1 MRKFPFAALI
11 LLAACGD
18 SDRGAQEALAAD
30 PANRIACAVEGA
42 TAFKSSCIVERTAGD
57 EGSILTLHHPSG
69 GFRRL
74 LVTGDGRGVVA
85 ADGAEPAIV
94 SIIADDRI
102 EVSIA
107 DDRYRLPA
115 TVKALRQGQ

>member
-1 MRKFPFAALI
+1 MRNPPLAAL
-11 LLAACGD
+11 LLLTACGD
-18 SDRGAQEALAAD
+18 SGRDNREALAAD

-42 TAFKSSCIVERTAGD
+42 TTFSSSCIVERAAGED
-57 EGSILTLHHPSG
+57 GPILTLHHPSG

-85 ADGAEPAIV
+85 ADGAEPARV
-94 SIIADDRI
+94 SVIADDRI

-107 DDRYRLPA
+107 GDSYRLPA
-115 TVKALRQGQ
+115 TIKALRQEQ